1 MMIVLLTLDHVIV
14 LVRLVQAVVLV
25 LQKLAGRLV
34 VEGAGAQ
41 ESRAA
46 ARARRVGVVLPT
58 SSALSPCRHIYE
70 SWYKHTVDRTI
81 AAMPSEAYK
90 QTANNLA
97 PIYDTCGRKPYNK
110 QSALFENKFYA
121 KL

>member
-70 SWYKHTVDRTI
+70 SWHKHTVNRTI
-81 AAMPSEAYK
+81 AATQSEA
-90 QTANNLA
+90 
-97 PIYDTCGRKPYNK
+97 
-110 QSALFENKFYA
+110 
-121 KL
+121 